1 MKRLLVSGAIVA
13 LLSACNSQSDDA
25 VPAASESATAPTM
38 TAATEAPANP
48 DATGAPGADLAALKK
63 GDILIAIK
71 ATQCR
76 ETGAN
81 AGEPPWDVAVGS
93 FAKFVAAEGADVRVE
108 LAGDECLIPADAV
121 KLSAS

>member
-13 LLSACNSQSDDA
+13 LLAACNSKSGDA
-25 VPAASESATAPTM
+25 EPAASEAATAPAM
-38 TAATEAPANP
+38 TAATEAPAAA
-48 DATGAPGADLAALKK
+48 DAGSTPGVDLAGLKK

-93 FAKFVAAEGADVRVE
+93 FAKFVAVEGADVRVE